1 MYKPLSDSFKM
12 TEPNKLMYKQAAIMT
27 AAAVRRLKRA
37 LAVADTIGD
46 RQLQEALTDSIRKS
60 QEAVDVAMDKI

>member
-12 TEPNKLMYKQAAIMT
+12 TEPNKFMYKQAAIMA

-37 LAVADTIGD
+37 LAVAGTIGD

-60 QEAVDVAMDKI
+60 QEAVDVVMDKI

>member
-12 TEPNKLMYKQAAIMT
+12 TEPNKLMYKQAAIM
-27 AAAVRRLKRA
+27 AAASVRRLEHA

-46 RQLQEALTDSIRKS
+46 RQLQEVLMDSIRKAR
-60 QEAVDVAMDKI
+60 EAVEMAMDKI